1 MQAADGITLAP
12 PPSRPLAWAAMISF
26 ATGHA
31 SHLQHRPWERL
42 SQLLRLERSDML
54 TLLAF
59 ALGVGLLTIVVPA
72 AIAALVNTV
81 AFGVLLWPVVVL
93 SLVMFGFLFVAAV
106 LRAMQTFVAECLQRR
121 LFVRTADAFAHHFA
135 RAEIEAFDGRNPTDI
150 VNRFFEVS
158 TVQKSVATLLVDGV
172 GIVMITVVGLLVLAF
187 YHPYLLTFAAVM
199 AILVAFLLVV
209 LGMGGVRTSIDESY
223 AKFDMAAW
231 LEEIA
236 KCPHTFR
243 FGRGGSLA
251 LDRADSLADAY
262 VRARKRHFRV
272 VWRQTLFALL
282 LEAVGSTVLL
292 GLGGWLVINR
302 QLTLGQLVA
311 GELIVTLVLSAL
323 SKIGKYIEIFYDLQ
337 ASLDKLG
344 VLDELPLEPDG
355 GEVLPAN
362 QGPMAVVA
370 EVIREAHEPQRLV
383 VRAGER
389 IAVRGPSGSGKTFL
403 LELLGLLRMPR
414 DGLLE
419 FDGID
424 ARSLDRTAT
433 RLMVAYVGRAE
444 TFADTVAENVRVGR
458 DDLSSADVRRALE
471 MVGLADRVARL
482 PQGVATP
489 LASDGLPLS
498 SNEISRLSIARA
510 LAGKPRLLLID
521 GLLDGLDIHG
531 CPELVESILDRGA
544 PWTVVIVTA
553 RDDIEQRCDRAVE
566 WT

>member
-1 MQAADGITLAP
+1 
-12 PPSRPLAWAAMISF
+12 MISP
-26 ATGHA
+26 AMGH
-31 SHLQHRPWERL
+31 STHRPKRPWQRL
-42 SQLLRLERSDML
+42 SQLLQLERSDML
-54 TLLAF
+54 TLLVF
-59 ALGVGLLTIVVPA
+59 ALGVGLLSIVVPA
-72 AIAALVNTV
+72 SIEALVNTV
-81 AFGVLLWPVVVL
+81 AFGFLLWPVVVL

-121 LFVRTADAFAHHFA
+121 LFVRTADAFANHFA
-135 RAEIEAFDGRNPTDI
+135 RAEMEAFDGRNPTDI

-158 TVQKSVATLLVDGV
+158 TLQKSVATLLVDGV

-199 AILVAFLLVV
+199 VVLIAFLLVV
-209 LGMGGVRTSIDESY
+209 LGIGGVRSSIDESY

-251 LDRADSLADAY
+251 LDRADSLAAAY
-262 VRARKRHFRV
+262 VTARKRHFRV

-282 LEAVGSTVLL
+282 LEAVGNTVLL

-311 GELIVTLVLSAL
+311 GELIVTLVLTAL

-344 VLDELPLEPDG
+344 VLDQLSLEPDG
-355 GEVLPAN
+355 GEILPPN
-362 QGPMAVVA
+362 SRPMALVA
-370 EVIREAHEPQRLV
+370 EVVRDGHEPQRLEV
-383 VRAGER
+383 GPGER
-389 IAVRGPSGSGKTFL
+389 VAVFGPSGSGKTFL
-403 LELLGLLRMPR
+403 LELLGLLRVPR
-414 DGLLE
+414 QGLLE
-419 FDGID
+419 FDSID
-424 ARSLDRTAT
+424 ARSLDRDAT
-433 RLMVAYVGRAE
+433 RLLVAYVGGAE
-444 TFADTVAENVRVGR
+444 TFADTLAENVRVGR
-458 DDLSSADVRRALE
+458 RDLSSADVRRALE

-521 GLLDGLDIHG
+521 GLIDGLDIHD
-531 CPELVESILDRGA
+531 CPELVESLLDRTA
-544 PWTVVIVTA
+544 PWTLVIVTA
-553 RDDIEQRCDRAVE
+553 RDDIKQRCDRAVE
-566 WT
+566 WI

>member
-1 MQAADGITLAP
+1 MSHTPA
-12 PPSRPLAWAAMISF
+12 
-26 ATGHA
+26 GHA
-31 SHLQHRPWERL
+31 THRRTRPWQRL
-42 SQLLRLERSDML
+42 SALLRLERSDLL

-59 ALGVGLLTIVVPA
+59 ALGVGLLSIVVPA
-72 AIAALVNTV
+72 SIEALVNTV
-81 AFGVLLWPVVVL
+81 AFGVLLWPVFVL
-93 SLVMFGFLFVAAV
+93 SLVMFAFLFVAAV
-106 LRAMQTFVAECLQRR
+106 LRALQTFVAECLQRR
-121 LFVRTADAFAHHFA
+121 LFVRTADAFANHFS
-135 RAEIEAFDGRNPTDI
+135 RAEMEAFDGRNPTDI

-158 TVQKSVATLLVDGV
+158 TVQKSVATLLVDGI
-172 GIVMITVVGLLVLAF
+172 GIVMITVVGLIVLAF

-199 AILVAFLLVV
+199 VILVVFMLVV
-209 LGMGGVRTSIDESY
+209 LGIGGVRSSIDESY

-243 FGRGGSLA
+243 FGRGGELA

-262 VRARKRHFRV
+262 VMARKRHFRV

-282 LEAVGSTVLL
+282 LEAVGSTVVL

-311 GELIVTLVLSAL
+311 GELIVTLVLTAL

-344 VLDELPLEPDG
+344 VLDQLPIEPTG
-355 GEVLPAN
+355 GEILPPHT
-362 QGPMAVVA
+362 GPMAVVA
-370 EVIREAHEPQRLV
+370 EVIRDGHSPQRLEV
-383 VRAGER
+383 GPGEH
-389 IAVRGPSGSGKTFL
+389 IAVSGPSGSGKTFL
-403 LELLGLLRMPR
+403 LELLGLLRVPR
-414 DGLLE
+414 EGLLE
-419 FDGID
+419 LNGID
-424 ARSLDRTAT
+424 ARSLDRGAT
-433 RLMVAYVGRAE
+433 RLLLAYVGQAE

-471 MVGLADRVARL
+471 MVGLSDRVARL

-510 LAGKPRLLLID
+510 LAGKPSLLLID
-521 GLLDGLDIHG
+521 GLLDGLDTKD
-531 CPELVESILDRGA
+531 CPELVESILDRDA
-544 PWTVVIVTA
+544 PWTLVIVTA
-553 RDDIEQRCDRAVE
+553 RNDIKQRCDRTVE

>member
-1 MQAADGITLAP
+1 MTT
-12 PPSRPLAWAAMISF
+12 PSN
-26 ATGHA
+26 
-31 SHLQHRPWERL
+31 SHTAHHPVRPWQRL
-42 SQLLRLERSDML
+42 AQLLRLERSDIL

-59 ALGVGLLTIVVPA
+59 ALGVGLLSIVVPA
-72 AIAALVNTV
+72 AIEALVNTV

-93 SLVMFGFLFVAAV
+93 SLVMFGFLFIAAV
-106 LRAMQTFVAECLQRR
+106 LRAMQIFVAECLQRR
-121 LFVRTADAFAHHFA
+121 MFVRTADAFASHFA
-135 RAEIEAFDGRNPTDI
+135 RAEMESFDGRNPTDI

-158 TVQKSVATLLVDGV
+158 TVQKAVSSLLVDGI
-172 GIVMITVVGLLVLAF
+172 GIVMITIVGLLLLAF

-199 AILVAFLLVV
+199 VILVAFMLVV
-209 LGMGGVRTSIDESY
+209 LGIGGVRSSIDESY

-243 FGRGGSLA
+243 FGRGGELA
-251 LDRADSLADAY
+251 LDRADGLAAAY
-262 VRARKRHFRV
+262 VAARKRHFSV

-311 GELIVTLVLSAL
+311 GELIVTLVLTAL
-323 SKIGKYIEIFYDLQ
+323 SKIGKYIEIFYDMQ

-344 VLDELPLEPDG
+344 VLDQLPLEPSG
-355 GEVLPAN
+355 GEILPPSPTPMSVVVEVLRGGHAPHRLEVSPG
-362 QGPMAVVA
+362 QRVA
-370 EVIREAHEPQRLV
+370 IY
-383 VRAGER
+383 
-389 IAVRGPSGSGKTFL
+389 GPSGSGKTFL
-403 LELLGLLRMPR
+403 LELLGLLRVPR
-414 DGLLE
+414 EGLLE

-424 ARSLDRTAT
+424 ARSLDRAAT
-433 RLMVAYVGRAE
+433 RLSVAYVGRAE
-444 TFADTVAENVRVGR
+444 TFADTLAENVRVGR
-458 DDLSSADVRRALE
+458 EDISAADIRRSLE

-521 GLLDGLDIHG
+521 GLLDGLDIHD
-531 CPELVESILDRGA
+531 CPELVESIFDRNA
-544 PWTVVIVTA
+544 PWTLVVVTS
-553 RDDIEQRCDRAVE
+553 RDDIKQRCDHAVE
-566 WT
+566 WA

>member
-1 MQAADGITLAP
+1 MIAP
-12 PPSRPLAWAAMISF
+12 STVHS
-26 ATGHA
+26 T
-31 SHLQHRPWERL
+31 HRPKRPWQRL
-42 SQLLRLERSDML
+42 SHVLRLERSDVL
-54 TLLAF
+54 TLLVF
-59 ALGVGLLTIVVPA
+59 ALGVGLLSIVVPA
-72 AIAALVNTV
+72 SIEALVNTV
-81 AFGVLLWPVVVL
+81 AFGFLLWPVVVL
-93 SLVMFGFLFVAAV
+93 SLVMFAFLFVAAV

-121 LFVRTADAFAHHFA
+121 LFVRTADAFASHFA
-135 RAEIEAFDGRNPTDI
+135 RAEMETFDGRNPTDI

-158 TVQKSVATLLVDGV
+158 TLQKSVATLLVDGV

-199 AILVAFLLVV
+199 VVLIAFLLVV
-209 LGMGGVRTSIDESY
+209 LGIGGVRSSIDESY

-251 LDRADSLADAY
+251 LDRADSLAAAY
-262 VRARKRHFRV
+262 VTARKRHFRV

-282 LEAVGSTVLL
+282 LEAVGNTVLL

-311 GELIVTLVLSAL
+311 GELIVTLVLTAL

-344 VLDELPLEPDG
+344 VLDQLSLEPDG
-355 GEVLPAN
+355 GEILPPN
-362 QGPMAVVA
+362 SKPMAVVA
-370 EVIREAHEPQRLV
+370 EVIRDGHEPQRLEV
-383 VRAGER
+383 GPGER
-389 IAVRGPSGSGKTFL
+389 VAVFGPSGSGKTFL
-403 LELLGLLRMPR
+403 LELLGLLRVPR
-414 DGLLE
+414 EGLLE
-419 FDGID
+419 FDRID
-424 ARSLDRTAT
+424 ARSLDRGAT
-433 RLMVAYVGRAE
+433 RLLVAYVGRAE

-458 DDLSSADVRRALE
+458 EDLSSADVRRALE

-521 GLLDGLDIHG
+521 GLIDGLDIHD
-531 CPELVESILDRGA
+531 CPELVESLLDRTA
-544 PWTVVIVTA
+544 PWTLVIVTA
-553 RDDIEQRCDRAVE
+553 RDDIKQRCDRAVE
-566 WT
+566 WI